1 MSEGFAHDRAL
12 PRGLAELTLGE
23 LMLAILAKP

>member
-1 MSEGFAHDRAL
+1 MGEGFAQDRAL

-23 LMLAILAKP
+23 LMLTTLAKP